1 MPKLLRKLVPRR
13 FLFPTIG
20 NLTSERSNRLSQDR
34 STRNFPIATSP
45 EDEHFPQ
52 HPLFCQTTTDGCE
65 NEIFIGIV
73 CRPFSLTFFRLPK
86 SSGLRKVRNRTG
98 RSENICT
105 RVERERELRA
115 TQLVVCSSPLSDFA
129 CERSRDTEIHSE
141 REKRWLKR
149 RRAGEWGRKDEEE
162 RERESLVRRSRGT
175 RKKRGGEWWCERSRR
190 RGGGTTRTPW
200 IQQRRVSNLVPRQK
214 STLRLDY
221 RYSPVSRRVYM
232 PP

>member
-1 MPKLLRKLVPRR
+1 MV
-13 FLFPTIG
+13 
-20 NLTSERSNRLSQDR
+20 RS
-34 STRNFPIATSP
+34 
-45 EDEHFPQ
+45 
-52 HPLFCQTTTDGCE
+52 
-65 NEIFIGIV
+65 
-73 CRPFSLTFFRLPK
+73 
-86 SSGLRKVRNRTG
+86 RTG

-115 TQLVVCSSPLSDFA
+115 TRLVVCSSPLSDFA

-162 RERESLVRRSRGT
+162 RKRERVWCDGHEERE
-175 RKKRGGEWWCERSRR
+175 KKRGGEWWRERSRR